1 MYVYVIKFSWLSN
14 LLPSSL
20 KYIQYAVLRRNKLAD
35 VYMCVI
41 IVRNVITNEQN

>member
-1 MYVYVIKFSWLSN
+1 MYVYVIEFSWLSD
-14 LLPSSL
+14 LLPS
-20 KYIQYAVLRRNKLAD
+20 KYIQYAVLRRNKLAT